1 MGYLV
6 AWCVIVCAV
15 MLVEDAVVEGRCQG
29 GGYFTTHN
37 VVVVC
42 GGDDGVDGEIGDEW
56 IGGGVTRPHLMMMSS
71 QCTWL
76 SRSGSRLEFWRS
88 LLRLPYQ

>member
-1 MGYLV
+1 
-6 AWCVIVCAV
+6 
-15 MLVEDAVVEGRCQG
+15 MLVEDGVVEGRCQEG
-29 GGYFTTHN
+29 GGEVTSPPTH

-56 IGGGVTRPHLMMMSS
+56 TGGGVPRPNLMMMSS

-88 LLRLPYQ
+88 CLRLPYQ